1 MKTQTTTKTSKREW
15 TKLIFVGTLFV
26 ILLTILAS
34 CQENCDKPTY
44 MHYEPI
50 FAPMSEVRVTANFV
64 APQVLKSP
72 GKLYF
77 KDNHIFVS
85 EINKGIHVI
94 NNSNPRRPQ
103 KVGFISLPGN
113 KDLAAKG
120 DFLYADN
127 YMDLVILDISDKENI
142 EEINRLENVFDQ
154 YYYYNAE
161 TDEVL
166 IDYTIEEREYDLDCD
181 EEMIMMETALD
192 FIPYNN
198 GGSNNG
204 SAGVG
209 GSMARFTIT
218 DNYLYTINEWQMKL
232 FDIHTLDSPIP
243 GNEIQ
248 LGWGIETIFPYQNK
262 LFLGA
267 RTGMHI
273 YDNSNPELPT
283 HVSTYAHVNACDPV
297 VVSGDLAYVTL
308 RSGTECET
316 FSNQLDVIDISD
328 ISNPELLVTHEM
340 DNPHGLGINS
350 DCLFISEGEYGLK
363 LFNASDPMKIGD
375 QLIKHHKGVHSFD
388 VIPLDNILL
397 MVGEDGFYQYEYDCN
412 SKLNLLSSIPF

>member
-1 MKTQTTTKTSKREW
+1 MKTQSENLRKTKEWKR
-15 TKLIFVGTLFV
+15 LILYGTLFM
-26 ILLTILAS
+26 ILLTLLGS

-50 FAPMSEVRVTANFV
+50 YAPLSEVRVTADFV
-64 APQVLKSP
+64 GPQVLQSP
-72 GKLYF
+72 GKLYY
-77 KDNHIFVS
+77 KDNHLFIS

-94 NNSNPRRPQ
+94 NNSIPSRPE
-103 KVGFISLPGN
+103 KVGFIDLPGN

-127 YMDLVILDISDKENI
+127 YMDLVILDISDKKNI
-142 EEINRLENVFDQ
+142 KEVNRLEDVFNE
-154 YYYYNAE
+154 YYYLNAE
-161 TDEVL
+161 TGEVL
-166 IDYTIEEREYDLDCD
+166 IDYNIEEREYDVECG
-181 EEMIMMETALD
+181 EEIIMFETLD
-192 FIPYNN
+192 FSPIN
-198 GGSNNG
+198 GGG
-204 SAGVG
+204 SSGGTGVG
-209 GSMARFTIT
+209 GSMARFTIM
-218 DNYLYTINEWQMKL
+218 DNYLYTINDWQMKL

-248 LGWGIETIFPYQNK
+248 LGWGIETIFPYQDK

-283 HVSTYAHVNACDPV
+283 HVSTYSHVNACDPV

-328 ISNPELLVTHEM
+328 IHQPELLVTHEM
-340 DNPHGLGINS
+340 ENPHGLGING
-350 DCLFISEGEYGLK
+350 DCLFIAEGEYGLK
-363 LFNASDPMKIGD
+363 LFNSSNPMTIGD
-375 QLIKHHKGVHSFD
+375 QMIKHHKGVHAFD
-388 VIPLDNILL
+388 VIPLDNILF

-412 SKLNLLSSIPF
+412 DKLKLLSSIPF